1 MVASESPEIVREHKT
16 DEWTHVLADLHARDP
31 LARPGGGIVEWAVLT
46 IVTFVAGI
54 GLLYVALHQVAV
66 AMSHMFGA

>member
-1 MVASESPEIVREHKT
+1 MVASESPEIVRERKT
-16 DEWTHVLADLHARDP
+16 DEWTQALADLHARDP

-54 GLLYVALHQVAV
+54 GLLFVALHQVAV